1 MRIMIAALVNNHR
14 RGAQRATV
22 TADGPQNQYAF
33 EYAAVEEE
41 GPPGCCRGDRRQTTH
56 TTFHARDP
64 TSQFSTFISP
74 LCNGREVHIWEPF

>member
-1 MRIMIAALVNNHR
+1 VDPWLVARLLMRIMIAALVNNHR

-41 GPPGCCRGDRRQTTH
+41 GVNEM
-56 TTFHARDP
+56 TFRILKQFVLMYF
-64 TSQFSTFISP
+64 TSNQ
-74 LCNGREVHIWEPF
+74 